1 MPTEREEHS
10 IRLTKPRTFRDSP
23 FAFTDARAAV
33 AFDRFGEV
41 EVAQGVTEG
50 IGFSGGYSAAAEFH
64 QSIEERVS
72 LMDDAPPTRT
82 DTVEGV
88 GIKDDGKVHLCI
100 PIPLAFTETL
110 GIGDEGVL
118 APREPIRSLFTER
131 IGVGRFLIHEQ
142 HGHIYMEFTEGIG
155 LSGRIL
161 PPLSSLIVES
171 VGLGQDTPVSPSM
184 YAQESLGAGTKITQ
198 EMKHALRERLGMRD
212 EHGQVFTA
220 HRSFREGVSLGEE
233 IGKLLTI
240 NTAYTEG
247 ISIDTSLLPPMQTT
261 ITECIGIH
269 GEILPPLASVF
280 VEDLIFYDGIIRA
293 SEATIEG
300 IAAGK
305 EITFDAFMKR
315 VDRPVGYSLF
325 HPFRVGEYEYEKA
338 LVRIGITA
346 GSYGAIPQIYNVV
359 MNVDID
365 DTVDRGTAQV
375 DAKETAIFYH
385 KHYYTKPEV
394 TVTLQS
400 GNAEDGV
407 LTPEITSI
415 GTESFTCVLRRRDGA
430 AAKGRVSWT
439 AVGY

>member
-33 AFDRFGEV
+33 PFDRFGEV
-41 EVAQGVTEG
+41 EVTQDVTEG

-72 LMDDAPPTRT
+72 LVDDVPPTRT

-88 GIKDDGKVHLCI
+88 GIKDDGKVRLCI
-100 PIPLAFTETL
+100 PIPLSFTETL
-110 GIGDEGVL
+110 GIGDEGIL

-131 IGVGRFLIHEQ
+131 IGVGRFLLHEQ

-155 LSGRIL
+155 LSGQIL

-184 YAQESLGAGTKITQ
+184 HAQEAIGTGRTVTQ
-198 EMKHALRERLGMRD
+198 EMKHALREWLGMRD
-212 EHGQVFTA
+212 ERGQVFTA
-220 HRSFREGVSLGEE
+220 HRSFCEGVSLGEE

-240 NTAYTEG
+240 NMAFTEG
-247 ISIDTSLLPPMQTT
+247 VSIGTSLLPPMQTA
-261 ITECIGIH
+261 ITERIGIH

-280 VEDLIFYDGIIRA
+280 VEDLLLYDGIIRA

-305 EITFDAFMKR
+305 EMTFDAFMKR
-315 VDRPVGYSLF
+315 IDRPVGYSLF

-430 AAKGRVSWT
+430 AAKGRISWT
-439 AVGY
+439 AVGD

>member
-33 AFDRFGEV
+33 PFDRFGEV
-41 EVAQGVTEG
+41 AVTQDIAES
-50 IGFSGGYSAAAEFH
+50 IGFSSGYSAAAEFH

-72 LMDDAPPTRT
+72 LIGDTPPTRT

-88 GIKDDGKVHLCI
+88 GIKDDGKVRLCI

-110 GIGDEGVL
+110 GIRDEGVL

-131 IGVGRFLIHEQ
+131 IGVGRFLLHEQ
-142 HGHIYMEFTEGIG
+142 HGHVYMEFTEGIG

-161 PPLSSLIVES
+161 PPLSSMIVES

-184 YAQESLGAGTKITQ
+184 HAQESLGAGTEITQ
-198 EMKHALRERLGMRD
+198 EMKHALREWLGMRD
-212 EHGQVFTA
+212 ERGQVFTA

-240 NTAYTEG
+240 NTAFTEG
-247 ISIDTSLLPPMQTT
+247 ISIGTS
-261 ITECIGIH
+261 
-269 GEILPPLASVF
+269 ILPPLASAF
-280 VEDLIFYDGIIRA
+280 VEDLLLYDGIIRA

-305 EITFDAFMKR
+305 EMTFDAFMKR
-315 VDRPVGYSLF
+315 IARPIGYGLF

>member
-33 AFDRFGEV
+33 PFDRFGEV
-41 EVAQGVTEG
+41 EVTQDVTEG

-72 LMDDAPPTRT
+72 LVDDTPPMRT

-88 GIKDDGKVHLCI
+88 GIKDDGKVRLCI
-100 PIPLAFTETL
+100 PIPLSFTETL
-110 GIGDEGVL
+110 GIGDEGIL

-131 IGVGRFLIHEQ
+131 IGVGRFLLHEQ

-171 VGLGQDTPVSPSM
+171 VGLGHDTPVSPSM
-184 YAQESLGAGTKITQ
+184 HAQESIGAGTEITQ
-198 EMKHALRERLGMRD
+198 EMKHVLREWLGMRD
-212 EHGQVFTA
+212 ERGQVFTA
-220 HRSFREGVSLGEE
+220 HRSFREGISLREE
-233 IGKLLTI
+233 TGKLLTI
-240 NTAYTEG
+240 NTAFTEG
-247 ISIDTSLLPPMQTT
+247 ISIGTS
-261 ITECIGIH
+261 
-269 GEILPPLASVF
+269 ILPPLASAF
-280 VEDLIFYDGIIRA
+280 VEDLLLYDGIIRA

-305 EITFDAFMKR
+305 EMTFDAFMKR
-315 VDRPVGYSLF
+315 IARPIGYGLF

-430 AAKGRVSWT
+430 AAKGRISWT

>member
-33 AFDRFGEV
+33 TFDRFGEV
-41 EVAQGVTEG
+41 EVTQDVTED
-50 IGFSGGYSAAAEFH
+50 IGFSGGYSSATTYH
-64 QSIEERVS
+64 RSIEERLS
-72 LMDDAPPTRT
+72 LMGDTPPTRAESLVLT
-82 DTVEGV
+82 ESI
-88 GIKDDGKVHLCI
+88 GIR
-100 PIPLAFTETL
+100 
-110 GIGDEGVL
+110 DEGVL
-118 APREPIRSLFTER
+118 APREPIRSLFTEH
-131 IGVGRFLIHEQ
+131 IGLGRFLVHEQ

-155 LSGRIL
+155 LSGQIL

-171 VGLGQDTPVSPSM
+171 VGLGQETPVSPSM
-184 YAQESLGAGTKITQ
+184 HAQEAIGTGRTVTQ
-198 EMKHALRERLGMRD
+198 EMKHALREWLGMRD
-212 EHGQVFTA
+212 DRGQVFTA
-220 HRSFREGVSLGEE
+220 HRSFREGVSLREE
-233 IGKLLTI
+233 TGKLLMV
-240 NTAYTEG
+240 NTAFTEG
-247 ISIDTSLLPPMQTT
+247 ISIGTSLLPP
-261 ITECIGIH
+261 
-269 GEILPPLASVF
+269 LASAF
-280 VEDLIFYDGIIRA
+280 VEDLLLYDGIIRA

-305 EITFDAFMKR
+305 EMTFDAFMKR
-315 VDRPVGYSLF
+315 IARPIGYGLF

>member
-33 AFDRFGEV
+33 TFDRFGEV
-41 EVAQGVTEG
+41 EVTQDVTED
-50 IGFSGGYSAAAEFH
+50 IGFSGGYSSATTYH
-64 QSIEERVS
+64 RSIEERLS
-72 LMDDAPPTRT
+72 LMGDTPPTRAESLVLT
-82 DTVEGV
+82 EAI
-88 GIKDDGKVHLCI
+88 GIR
-100 PIPLAFTETL
+100 
-110 GIGDEGVL
+110 DEGVL
-118 APREPIRSLFTER
+118 APREPIRSLFTEH
-131 IGVGRFLIHEQ
+131 IGLGRFLVHEQ

-155 LSGRIL
+155 LSGQIL

-184 YAQESLGAGTKITQ
+184 HAQESLGAGTEITQ
-198 EMKHALRERLGMRD
+198 EMKHALREWLGMRD
-212 EHGQVFTA
+212 ERGQVFTA
-220 HRSFREGVSLGEE
+220 HRSFREGVSLREE
-233 IGKLLTI
+233 TGKLLMV
-240 NTAYTEG
+240 NTAFTEG
-247 ISIDTSLLPPMQTT
+247 ISIGTSLLPP
-261 ITECIGIH
+261 
-269 GEILPPLASVF
+269 LASAF
-280 VEDLIFYDGIIRA
+280 VEDLLLYDGIIRA

-305 EITFDAFMKR
+305 EMTFDAFMKR
-315 VDRPVGYSLF
+315 IARPIGYGLF

>member
-33 AFDRFGEV
+33 PFDRFGEV
-41 EVAQGVTEG
+41 EVTQNVTES
-50 IGFSGGYSAAAEFH
+50 IGFSSGYSAAAEFH

-72 LMDDAPPTRT
+72 LIGDTPPTRT

-88 GIKDDGKVHLCI
+88 GIKDEGKVRLCI
-100 PIPLAFTETL
+100 PIPLSFTETL
-110 GIGDEGVL
+110 GIGDEGIL

-131 IGVGRFLIHEQ
+131 IGVGRFLLHEQ

-161 PPLSSLIVES
+161 PPLSSMIVES

-184 YAQESLGAGTKITQ
+184 HAQEAIGTGTEITQ
-198 EMKHALRERLGMRD
+198 EMKHALREWLGMRD
-212 EHGQVFTA
+212 ERGQVFTA

-240 NTAYTEG
+240 NTAFTEG
-247 ISIDTSLLPPMQTT
+247 ISIVTS
-261 ITECIGIH
+261 
-269 GEILPPLASVF
+269 ILPPLASAF
-280 VEDLIFYDGIIRA
+280 VEDLLLYDGIIRA

-305 EITFDAFMKR
+305 EMTFDAFMKR
-315 VDRPVGYSLF
+315 IARPIGYGLF

>member
-23 FAFTDARAAV
+23 FAFTDALASV
-33 AFDRFGEV
+33 TFDRFGEV
-41 EVAQGVTEG
+41 TVTQDVTEG

-72 LMDDAPPTRT
+72 LMDNAPPTRT

-88 GIKDDGKVHLCI
+88 GVKDDGKVRRCI
-100 PIPLAFTETL
+100 PIPLVFTETL
-110 GIGDEGVL
+110 GIGDEGIL

-142 HGHIYMEFTEGIG
+142 HGHIYMEFTESIG

-161 PPLSSLIVES
+161 PPLSSMIVES
-171 VGLGQDTPVSPSM
+171 VGLGQDTPASPSM
-184 YAQESLGAGTKITQ
+184 YAQESLGAGTEITQ
-198 EMKHALRERLGMRD
+198 EMKHALREGLGMRD
-212 EHGQVFTA
+212 ERGQAFTA
-220 HRSFREGVSLGEE
+220 HRSFREGVSLREE
-233 IGKLLTI
+233 TGKLLTI
-240 NTAYTEG
+240 NTAFTEG
-247 ISIDTSLLPPMQTT
+247 ISIGAS
-261 ITECIGIH
+261 
-269 GEILPPLASVF
+269 ILPPLASAF
-280 VEDLIFYDGIIRA
+280 VEDLLFYDGIIRA

-305 EITFDAFMKR
+305 EMTFDAFMKR
-315 VDRPVGYSLF
+315 IARPVGYGLF

-385 KHYYTKPEV
+385 KHYYAKPEV

-430 AAKGRVSWT
+430 AAKGRISWT

>member
-23 FAFTDARAAV
+23 FDFTDARAAV
-33 AFDRFGEV
+33 PFDRFGEV
-41 EVAQGVTEG
+41 EVTQNVTEG
-50 IGFSGGYSAAAEFH
+50 IGFSSGYSAAAEFH

-72 LMDDAPPTRT
+72 LVDDTPPTRT

-88 GIKDDGKVHLCI
+88 GIKDDGKVRLCI

-110 GIGDEGVL
+110 GIGDEGIL

-131 IGVGRFLIHEQ
+131 IGVGRFLLHDQ

-161 PPLSSLIVES
+161 PPLSSMIVES

-184 YAQESLGAGTKITQ
+184 HAQEAIGTGTEITQ
-198 EMKHALRERLGMRD
+198 EMKHALREWLGMRD
-212 EHGQVFTA
+212 ERGQVFTA

-240 NTAYTEG
+240 NTAFTEG
-247 ISIDTSLLPPMQTT
+247 ISIVTS
-261 ITECIGIH
+261 
-269 GEILPPLASVF
+269 ILPPLASAF
-280 VEDLIFYDGIIRA
+280 VEDLLLYDGIIRA

-305 EITFDAFMKR
+305 EMTFDAFMKR
-315 VDRPVGYSLF
+315 IARPIGYGLF

-439 AVGY
+439 AVGD

>member
-23 FAFTDARAAV
+23 FAFTDALASV
-33 AFDRFGEV
+33 TFDRFGEV
-41 EVAQGVTEG
+41 EVTQDVTEG
-50 IGFSGGYSAAAEFH
+50 IGFSSGYSAVAEFH

-72 LMDDAPPTRT
+72 LMGDMPPTRT

-88 GIKDDGKVHLCI
+88 GIKDDGKVRLCI
-100 PIPLAFTETL
+100 PIPLVFTETL
-110 GIGDEGVL
+110 GIGDEGIL

-131 IGVGRFLIHEQ
+131 IGLGRFLVHEQ

-171 VGLGQDTPVSPSM
+171 VGFGQDTPVSPSM
-184 YAQESLGAGTKITQ
+184 HAQESLGTGTEITQ
-198 EMKHALRERLGMRD
+198 EMNHALREWLGMRD
-212 EHGQVFTA
+212 ERGQAFTA
-220 HRSFREGVSLGEE
+220 HRSFREGLSLREE
-233 IGKLLTI
+233 TGKLLTI
-240 NTAYTEG
+240 NTAFTEG
-247 ISIDTSLLPPMQTT
+247 ISIGTSLLPP
-261 ITECIGIH
+261 
-269 GEILPPLASVF
+269 LASAF
-280 VEDLIFYDGIIRA
+280 VEDLLLYDGIIRA

-305 EITFDAFMKR
+305 EMTFDAFMKR
-315 VDRPVGYSLF
+315 IARPIGYGLF

-415 GTESFTCVLRRRDGA
+415 GTESFTCVLHRRDGA
-430 AAKGRVSWT
+430 AAKGRISWT

>member
-33 AFDRFGEV
+33 PFDRFGEV
-41 EVAQGVTEG
+41 EVTQNVTES
-50 IGFSGGYSAAAEFH
+50 IGFSSGYSAAAEFH

-72 LMDDAPPTRT
+72 LIGDTPPTRT

-88 GIKDDGKVHLCI
+88 GIKDEGKVRLCI
-100 PIPLAFTETL
+100 PIPLSFTETL
-110 GIGDEGVL
+110 GIGDEGIL

-131 IGVGRFLIHEQ
+131 IGVGRFLLHEQ

-161 PPLSSLIVES
+161 PPLSSMIVES

-184 YAQESLGAGTKITQ
+184 HAQEAIGTGTEITQ
-198 EMKHALRERLGMRD
+198 EMKHALREWLGMRD
-212 EHGQVFTA
+212 ERGQVFTA

-240 NTAYTEG
+240 NTAFTEG
-247 ISIDTSLLPPMQTT
+247 ISIGTS
-261 ITECIGIH
+261 
-269 GEILPPLASVF
+269 ILPPLASAF
-280 VEDLIFYDGIIRA
+280 VEDLLLYDGIIRA

-305 EITFDAFMKR
+305 EMTFDAFMKR
-315 VDRPVGYSLF
+315 IARPVGYGLF

>member
-41 EVAQGVTEG
+41 EVTQDVTED
-50 IGFSGGYSAAAEFH
+50 IGFSGGYSSATTYH
-64 QSIEERVS
+64 RSIEEG
-72 LMDDAPPTRT
+72 LTLADDTPPTRAELLVLT
-82 DTVEGV
+82 ESI
-88 GIKDDGKVHLCI
+88 GIH
-100 PIPLAFTETL
+100 
-110 GIGDEGVL
+110 DEGTL
-118 APREPIRSLFTER
+118 APREPIRSLFTEC
-131 IGVGRFLIHEQ
+131 IGVGRFLLHEQ
-142 HGHIYMEFTEGIG
+142 HGHVYMEFTEGIG

-184 YAQESLGAGTKITQ
+184 HAQEAIGTGTEITQ
-198 EMKHALRERLGMRD
+198 EMKHALREWLGMRD
-212 EHGQVFTA
+212 DRGQVFTA
-220 HRSFREGVSLGEE
+220 HRSFREGISLGEE
-233 IGKLLTI
+233 IGKLLMI
-240 NTAYTEG
+240 NTAFAEG
-247 ISIDTSLLPPMQTT
+247 ISIDAPLLPPMQTV
-261 ITECIGIH
+261 ITERIGIH

-305 EITFDAFMKR
+305 EMTFDAFMKR

-430 AAKGRVSWT
+430 AAKGRISWT

>member
-23 FAFTDARAAV
+23 FDFTDARAAV
-33 AFDRFGEV
+33 PFDRFGEV
-41 EVAQGVTEG
+41 EVTQNVTEG
-50 IGFSGGYSAAAEFH
+50 IGFSSGYSAAAEFH

-72 LMDDAPPTRT
+72 LIGDTPPTRT

-88 GIKDDGKVHLCI
+88 GIKDDGKVRLCI

-110 GIGDEGVL
+110 GIGDEGIL
-118 APREPIRSLFTER
+118 APREPIRSLFTEH
-131 IGVGRFLIHEQ
+131 IGLGRFLLHEQ

-161 PPLSSLIVES
+161 PPLSSMIVES

-184 YAQESLGAGTKITQ
+184 HAQEAIGTGTEITQ
-198 EMKHALRERLGMRD
+198 EMKHALREWLGMRD
-212 EHGQVFTA
+212 ERGQVFTA

-233 IGKLLTI
+233 IGK
-240 NTAYTEG
+240 AFTEG
-247 ISIDTSLLPPMQTT
+247 ISIGTS
-261 ITECIGIH
+261 
-269 GEILPPLASVF
+269 ILPPLASAF
-280 VEDLIFYDGIIRA
+280 VEDLLLYDGIIRA

-305 EITFDAFMKR
+305 EMTFDAFMKR
-315 VDRPVGYSLF
+315 IARPIGYGLF

-415 GTESFTCVLRRRDGA
+415 GTESFTCVLRRRDGV
-430 AAKGRVSWT
+430 AAKGRISWT

>member
-33 AFDRFGEV
+33 PFDRFGEV
-41 EVAQGVTEG
+41 EVTQNVTES
-50 IGFSGGYSAAAEFH
+50 IGFSSGYSAAAEFH

-72 LMDDAPPTRT
+72 LIGDTPPTRT

-88 GIKDDGKVHLCI
+88 GIKDEGKVRLCI
-100 PIPLAFTETL
+100 PIPLSFTETL
-110 GIGDEGVL
+110 GIGDEGIL

-131 IGVGRFLIHEQ
+131 IGVGRFLLHEQ

-161 PPLSSLIVES
+161 PPLSSMIVES

-184 YAQESLGAGTKITQ
+184 HAQEAIGTGTEITQ
-198 EMKHALRERLGMRD
+198 EMKHALREWLGMRD
-212 EHGQVFTA
+212 ERGQVFTA

-240 NTAYTEG
+240 NTAFTEG
-247 ISIDTSLLPPMQTT
+247 ISIGTS
-261 ITECIGIH
+261 
-269 GEILPPLASVF
+269 ILPPLASAF
-280 VEDLIFYDGIIRA
+280 VEDLLLYDGIIRA

-305 EITFDAFMKR
+305 EMTFDAFMKR
-315 VDRPVGYSLF
+315 IARPIGYGLF

>member
-33 AFDRFGEV
+33 PFDRFGEV
-41 EVAQGVTEG
+41 EVTQNVTES
-50 IGFSGGYSAAAEFH
+50 IGFSSGYSAAAEFH

-72 LMDDAPPTRT
+72 LIGDTPPTRT

-88 GIKDDGKVHLCI
+88 GIKDEGKVRLCI
-100 PIPLAFTETL
+100 PIPLSFTETL
-110 GIGDEGVL
+110 GIGDEGIL

-131 IGVGRFLIHEQ
+131 IGVGRFLLHEQ

-161 PPLSSLIVES
+161 PPLSSMIVES

-184 YAQESLGAGTKITQ
+184 HAQEAIGTGTEITQ
-198 EMKHALRERLGMRD
+198 EMKHALREWLGMRD
-212 EHGQVFTA
+212 ERGQVFTA

-240 NTAYTEG
+240 NTAFTEG
-247 ISIDTSLLPPMQTT
+247 ISIGTS
-261 ITECIGIH
+261 
-269 GEILPPLASVF
+269 ILPPLASAF
-280 VEDLIFYDGIIRA
+280 VEDLLLYDGIIRA

-305 EITFDAFMKR
+305 EMTFDAFMKR
-315 VDRPVGYSLF
+315 IARPVGYGLF

-415 GTESFTCVLRRRDGA
+415 GTESFTCVLHRRDGA
-430 AAKGRVSWT
+430 AAKGRISWT

>member
-23 FAFTDARAAV
+23 FDFTDARAAV
-33 AFDRFGEV
+33 PFDRFGEV
-41 EVAQGVTEG
+41 EVTQNVTEG
-50 IGFSGGYSAAAEFH
+50 IGFSSGYSAAAEFH

-72 LMDDAPPTRT
+72 LVDDTPPTRT

-88 GIKDDGKVHLCI
+88 GIKDDGKVRLCI

-110 GIGDEGVL
+110 GIGDEGIL

-131 IGVGRFLIHEQ
+131 IGVGRFLLHEQ

-161 PPLSSLIVES
+161 PPLSSMIVES

-184 YAQESLGAGTKITQ
+184 HAQEAIGTGTEITQ
-198 EMKHALRERLGMRD
+198 EMKHALREWLGMRD
-212 EHGQVFTA
+212 ERGQVFTA

-240 NTAYTEG
+240 NTAFTEG
-247 ISIDTSLLPPMQTT
+247 ISIVTS
-261 ITECIGIH
+261 
-269 GEILPPLASVF
+269 ILPPLASAF
-280 VEDLIFYDGIIRA
+280 VEDLLLYDGIIRA

-305 EITFDAFMKR
+305 EMTFDAFMKR
-315 VDRPVGYSLF
+315 IARPIGYGLF

>member
-33 AFDRFGEV
+33 PFDRFGEV
-41 EVAQGVTEG
+41 EVTQNVTES
-50 IGFSGGYSAAAEFH
+50 IGFSSGYSAVAEFH

-72 LMDDAPPTRT
+72 LIGDTPPTRT

-88 GIKDDGKVHLCI
+88 GIKDEGKVRLCI
-100 PIPLAFTETL
+100 PIPLSFTETL
-110 GIGDEGVL
+110 GIGDEGIL

-131 IGVGRFLIHEQ
+131 IGVGRFLLHEQ

-161 PPLSSLIVES
+161 PPLSSMIVES

-184 YAQESLGAGTKITQ
+184 HAQEAIGTGTEITQ
-198 EMKHALRERLGMRD
+198 EMKHALREWLGMRD
-212 EHGQVFTA
+212 ERGQVFTA

-240 NTAYTEG
+240 NTAFTEG
-247 ISIDTSLLPPMQTT
+247 ISIGTS
-261 ITECIGIH
+261 
-269 GEILPPLASVF
+269 ILPPLASAF
-280 VEDLIFYDGIIRA
+280 VEDLLLYDGIIRA

-305 EITFDAFMKR
+305 EMTFDAFMKR
-315 VDRPVGYSLF
+315 IARPVGYGLF

>member
-33 AFDRFGEV
+33 PFDRFGEV
-41 EVAQGVTEG
+41 EVTQDVTEG

-72 LMDDAPPTRT
+72 LVDDTPPTRT

-88 GIKDDGKVHLCI
+88 GIKDDGKVRLCI
-100 PIPLAFTETL
+100 PIPLSFTETL
-110 GIGDEGVL
+110 GIGDEGIL
-118 APREPIRSLFTER
+118 APREPIRSLFTEH
-131 IGVGRFLIHEQ
+131 IGVGRFLVHEQ

-161 PPLSSLIVES
+161 PPLSSMIVES

-184 YAQESLGAGTKITQ
+184 HAQEAIGTGTEITQ
-198 EMKHALRERLGMRD
+198 EMKHALREWLGMRD
-212 EHGQVFTA
+212 ERGQVFTA

-240 NTAYTEG
+240 NTAFTEG
-247 ISIDTSLLPPMQTT
+247 ISIVTS
-261 ITECIGIH
+261 
-269 GEILPPLASVF
+269 ILPPLASAF
-280 VEDLIFYDGIIRA
+280 VEDLLLYDGIIRA

-305 EITFDAFMKR
+305 EMTFDAFMKR
-315 VDRPVGYSLF
+315 IARPIGYGLF

>member
-33 AFDRFGEV
+33 PFDRFGEV
-41 EVAQGVTEG
+41 EVTQNVTEG
-50 IGFSGGYSAAAEFH
+50 IGFSSGYSAAAEFH

-72 LMDDAPPTRT
+72 LIGDTPPTRT

-88 GIKDDGKVHLCI
+88 GIKDDGKVRLCI

-110 GIGDEGVL
+110 GIGDEGIL

-131 IGVGRFLIHEQ
+131 IGVGRFLLHEQ

-161 PPLSSLIVES
+161 PPLSSMIVES

-184 YAQESLGAGTKITQ
+184 HAQEAIGTGTEITQ
-198 EMKHALRERLGMRD
+198 EMKHALREWLGMRD
-212 EHGQVFTA
+212 ERGQVFTA

-240 NTAYTEG
+240 NTAFTEG
-247 ISIDTSLLPPMQTT
+247 ISIGTS
-261 ITECIGIH
+261 
-269 GEILPPLASVF
+269 ILPPLASAF
-280 VEDLIFYDGIIRA
+280 VEDLLLYDGIIRA

-305 EITFDAFMKR
+305 EMTFDAFMKR
-315 VDRPVGYSLF
+315 IARPIGYGLF

>member
-33 AFDRFGEV
+33 TFDRFGEV
-41 EVAQGVTEG
+41 EVTQDVTED
-50 IGFSGGYSAAAEFH
+50 IGFSGGYSSATTYH
-64 QSIEERVS
+64 RSIEERLS
-72 LMDDAPPTRT
+72 LMGDTPPTRAESLVLT
-82 DTVEGV
+82 ESI
-88 GIKDDGKVHLCI
+88 GIR
-100 PIPLAFTETL
+100 
-110 GIGDEGVL
+110 DEGVL
-118 APREPIRSLFTER
+118 APREPIRSLFTEH
-131 IGVGRFLIHEQ
+131 IGLGRFLVHEQ

-155 LSGRIL
+155 LSGQIL

-171 VGLGQDTPVSPSM
+171 VGLGQETPVSPSM
-184 YAQESLGAGTKITQ
+184 HAQEAIGTGRTVTQ
-198 EMKHALRERLGMRD
+198 EMKHALREWLGMRD
-212 EHGQVFTA
+212 DRGQVFTA
-220 HRSFREGVSLGEE
+220 HRSFREGVSLREE
-233 IGKLLTI
+233 TGKLLMV
-240 NTAYTEG
+240 NTAFTEG
-247 ISIDTSLLPPMQTT
+247 ISIGISL
-261 ITECIGIH
+261 
-269 GEILPPLASVF
+269 LPPLASAF
-280 VEDLIFYDGIIRA
+280 VEDLLLYDGIIRA

-305 EITFDAFMKR
+305 EMTFDAFMKR
-315 VDRPVGYSLF
+315 IARPIGYGLF

-346 GSYGAIPQIYNVV
+346 GSYGAVPQIYNVV

>member
-23 FAFTDARAAV
+23 FAFTDARASV
-33 AFDRFGEV
+33 TFDRFGEA
-41 EVAQGVTEG
+41 EVTQNVTEN
-50 IGFSGGYSAAAEFH
+50 IGFSSGYSSATTYH
-64 QSIEERVS
+64 RSVEEG
-72 LMDDAPPTRT
+72 LTLADDTPPTRAELLVLT
-82 DTVEGV
+82 ESI
-88 GIKDDGKVHLCI
+88 GIH
-100 PIPLAFTETL
+100 
-110 GIGDEGVL
+110 DEGIL

-131 IGVGRFLIHEQ
+131 IGVGRFLLHEQ

-155 LSGRIL
+155 LSVQIL

-184 YAQESLGAGTKITQ
+184 HAQESLGAGTEVTQ
-198 EMKHALRERLGMRD
+198 EMKHALREWLGMRD
-212 EHGQVFTA
+212 ERGQVFTA

-240 NTAYTEG
+240 NTAFTEG
-247 ISIDTSLLPPMQTT
+247 ISIDTSLLPPMQTV
-261 ITECIGIH
+261 ITERIGIH
-269 GEILPPLASVF
+269 REILPPLASVF
-280 VEDLIFYDGIIRA
+280 VEGLLLYDGIIRA

-305 EITFDAFMKR
+305 EMTFDAFMKR

-365 DTVDRGTAQV
+365 DTVDRGTARMK
-375 DAKETAIFYH
+375 AEETVVPFH

-394 TVTLQS
+394 TATLLS
-400 GNAEDGV
+400 GNTADGV
-407 LTPEITSI
+407 VLPEITAI
-415 GTESFTCVLRRRDGA
+415 GTESFTCVLRKRDGSA
-430 AAKGRVSWT
+430 AAGTISWT

>member
-23 FAFTDARAAV
+23 FAFTDARASV
-33 AFDRFGEV
+33 TFDRFGEA
-41 EVAQGVTEG
+41 EVTQNVTEN
-50 IGFSGGYSAAAEFH
+50 IGFSSGYSSATMYH
-64 QSIEERVS
+64 RSIEERLS
-72 LMDDAPPTRT
+72 LMGDTPPTRAESLVLT
-82 DTVEGV
+82 ESI
-88 GIKDDGKVHLCI
+88 GIR
-100 PIPLAFTETL
+100 
-110 GIGDEGVL
+110 DEGVL
-118 APREPIRSLFTER
+118 APREPIRSLFTEH
-131 IGVGRFLIHEQ
+131 IGLGHFLLHEQ

-155 LSGRIL
+155 LSVQIL

-184 YAQESLGAGTKITQ
+184 HAQESLGAGTEVTQ
-198 EMKHALRERLGMRD
+198 EMKHALREWLGMRD
-212 EHGQVFTA
+212 ERGQVFTA

-233 IGKLLTI
+233 IGRLLTI
-240 NTAYTEG
+240 NTAFTEG
-247 ISIDTSLLPPMQTT
+247 ISIDAPLLPPMQTV
-261 ITECIGIH
+261 ITERIGIH

-280 VEDLIFYDGIIRA
+280 LEDLIFYDGIIRA

-305 EITFDAFMKR
+305 EMTFDAFMKR

-430 AAKGRVSWT
+430 AAKGRISWT

>member
-33 AFDRFGEV
+33 TFDRFGEV
-41 EVAQGVTEG
+41 EVTQNVTES
-50 IGFSGGYSAAAEFH
+50 IGFSSGYSAAAEFH

-72 LMDDAPPTRT
+72 LIGDTPPTRT

-88 GIKDDGKVHLCI
+88 GIKDDGKVRLCI

-110 GIGDEGVL
+110 GIGDEGIL

-131 IGVGRFLIHEQ
+131 IGVRRFLLHEQ

-161 PPLSSLIVES
+161 PPLSSMIVES

-184 YAQESLGAGTKITQ
+184 HAQEAIGTGTEITQ
-198 EMKHALRERLGMRD
+198 EMKHVLREWLGMRD
-212 EHGQVFTA
+212 ERGQVFTA

-240 NTAYTEG
+240 NTAFTEG
-247 ISIDTSLLPPMQTT
+247 ISIGTS
-261 ITECIGIH
+261 
-269 GEILPPLASVF
+269 ILPPLASAF
-280 VEDLIFYDGIIRA
+280 VEDLLLYDGIIRA

-305 EITFDAFMKR
+305 EMTFDAFMKR
-315 VDRPVGYSLF
+315 IARPIGYGLF

-346 GSYGAIPQIYNVV
+346 GSYGAVPQIYNVV

>member
-23 FAFTDARAAV
+23 FDFTDARAAV
-33 AFDRFGEV
+33 PFDRFGEV
-41 EVAQGVTEG
+41 EVTQNVTEG
-50 IGFSGGYSAAAEFH
+50 IGFSSGYSAAAEFH

-72 LMDDAPPTRT
+72 LVDDTPPTRT

-88 GIKDDGKVHLCI
+88 GIKDDGKVRLCI

-110 GIGDEGVL
+110 GIGDEGIL

-131 IGVGRFLIHEQ
+131 IGVGRFLLHEQ

-161 PPLSSLIVES
+161 PPLSSMIVES

-184 YAQESLGAGTKITQ
+184 HAQEAIGTGTEITQ
-198 EMKHALRERLGMRD
+198 EMKHALREWLGMRD
-212 EHGQVFTA
+212 ERGQVFTA

-240 NTAYTEG
+240 NTAFTEG
-247 ISIDTSLLPPMQTT
+247 ISIGTS
-261 ITECIGIH
+261 
-269 GEILPPLASVF
+269 ILPPLASAF
-280 VEDLIFYDGIIRA
+280 VEDLLLYDGIIRA

-305 EITFDAFMKR
+305 EMTFDAFMKR
-315 VDRPVGYSLF
+315 IARPIGYGLF

>member
-23 FAFTDARAAV
+23 FDFTDARAAV
-33 AFDRFGEV
+33 PFDRFGEV
-41 EVAQGVTEG
+41 EVTQNVTEG
-50 IGFSGGYSAAAEFH
+50 IGFSSGYSAAAEFH

-72 LMDDAPPTRT
+72 LVDDTPPTRT

-88 GIKDDGKVHLCI
+88 GIKDDGKVRLCI

-110 GIGDEGVL
+110 GIGDEGIL

-131 IGVGRFLIHEQ
+131 IGVGRFLLHDQ

-161 PPLSSLIVES
+161 PPLSSMIVES

-184 YAQESLGAGTKITQ
+184 HAQEAIGTGTEITQ
-198 EMKHALRERLGMRD
+198 EMKHALREWLGMRD
-212 EHGQVFTA
+212 ERGQVFTA

-240 NTAYTEG
+240 NTAFTEG
-247 ISIDTSLLPPMQTT
+247 ISIVTS
-261 ITECIGIH
+261 
-269 GEILPPLASVF
+269 ILPPLASAF
-280 VEDLIFYDGIIRA
+280 VEDLLLYDGIIRA

-305 EITFDAFMKR
+305 EMTFDAFMKR
-315 VDRPVGYSLF
+315 IARPIGYGLF

>member
-23 FAFTDARAAV
+23 FAFTDALASV
-33 AFDRFGEV
+33 TFDRFGEV
-41 EVAQGVTEG
+41 EVTQDVTEG
-50 IGFSGGYSAAAEFH
+50 IGFSSGYSAVAEFH

-72 LMDDAPPTRT
+72 LLGDTPPTRT

-88 GIKDDGKVHLCI
+88 GIKDDGKVRLCI
-100 PIPLAFTETL
+100 PIPLVFTETL
-110 GIGDEGVL
+110 GIGDEGIL

-131 IGVGRFLIHEQ
+131 IGLGRFLVHGQ

-171 VGLGQDTPVSPSM
+171 VGFGQDTPVSPSM
-184 YAQESLGAGTKITQ
+184 HAQESLGAGTEITQ
-198 EMKHALRERLGMRD
+198 EMNHALREWLGMRD
-212 EHGQVFTA
+212 ERGQAFTA
-220 HRSFREGVSLGEE
+220 YRSFREGLSLREE
-233 IGKLLTI
+233 TGKLLTI
-240 NTAYTEG
+240 NTAFTEG
-247 ISIDTSLLPPMQTT
+247 ISIGTSLLPP
-261 ITECIGIH
+261 
-269 GEILPPLASVF
+269 LASAF
-280 VEDLIFYDGIIRA
+280 VEDLLLYDGIIRA

-305 EITFDAFMKR
+305 EMTFDAFMKR
-315 VDRPVGYSLF
+315 IARPIGYGLF

-385 KHYYTKPEV
+385 KHYYPK
-394 TVTLQS
+394 
-400 GNAEDGV
+400 
-407 LTPEITSI
+407 
-415 GTESFTCVLRRRDGA
+415 
-430 AAKGRVSWT
+430 
-439 AVGY
+439 